1 MQDQSKQGGGRLK
14 NKTDEINR
22 KMEIRR
28 LLLFLTFTFGL
39 TWIVFFAYIL
49 TGNVWMADG
58 TLSGMDQFV
67 SLGMLLPALAMLLTR
82 WVTKEGFAVTG
93 EGSLLLGISFREGK
107 WKYYVLAI
115 LLPWIYF
122 ELGNALTLLL
132 SPRAFDP
139 AYPTVL
145 KMTDQEQSL
154 IFLQPLMMMLNGV
167 IGSFAAFGEEAGWRG
182 YMMPKM
188 IKLWG
193 IKKAVVIGGIFW
205 GIWHWPLTYVGH
217 NFGRDYFGYP
227 FTGFAAMCLMCIF
240 MGMILTYVT
249 CKSQS
254 IWPAVFL
261 HAVNNASPS
270 ILQYFT
276 NVDRIS
282 GWKADS
288 AVSSLILLLPM
299 MGMAFVSFI
308 KMQKNN
314 DKEVKVG

>member
-1 MQDQSKQGGGRLK
+1 M
-14 NKTDEINR
+14 NR
-22 KMEIRR
+22 KTEIRR
-28 LLLFLTFTFGL
+28 LLLFLAFAFGL
-39 TWIVFFAYIL
+39 TWIVFFAYVFS
-49 TGNVWMADG
+49 GNVWMADG

-67 SLGMLLPALAMLLTR
+67 SLGMLLPALAALLTR
-82 WVTKEGFAVTG
+82 WLTKEGFAVMG
-93 EGSLLLGISFREGK
+93 EGSLLLSISVREGK

-122 ELGNALTLLL
+122 EMGYALMLLL
-132 SPRAFDP
+132 SPKAFDP
-139 AYPTVL
+139 VYPTVL
-145 KMTDQEQSL
+145 EMTDQEQSL
-154 IFLQPLMMMLNGV
+154 IFLQPLMMLLNGV

-193 IKKAVVIGGIFW
+193 MKKAVIIGGILW

-227 FTGFAAMCLMCIF
+227 FTGFAAMCLICIF

-249 CKSQS
+249 YKSES

-276 NVDRIS
+276 NANRIS

-288 AVSSLILLLPM
+288 AAFLLILLMPM
-299 MGMAFVSFI
+299 MGMAVFLYI
-308 KMQKNN
+308 KLQKSH
-314 DKEVKVG
+314 

>member
-1 MQDQSKQGGGRLK
+1 M
-14 NKTDEINR
+14 NR
-22 KMEIRR
+22 KTEIRR
-28 LLLFLTFTFGL
+28 LLLFLAFAFGL
-39 TWIVFFAYIL
+39 TWIVFFAYVFS
-49 TGNVWMADG
+49 GNVWMADG

-67 SLGMLLPALAMLLTR
+67 SLGMLLPALAALLTR
-82 WVTKEGFAVTG
+82 WLTKEGFAVMG
-93 EGSLLLGISFREGK
+93 EGSLLLSISVREGK

-122 ELGNALTLLL
+122 EMGYALMLLL
-132 SPRAFDP
+132 SPKAFDP
-139 AYPTVL
+139 VYPTVL
-145 KMTDQEQSL
+145 EMTDQEQSL

-193 IKKAVVIGGIFW
+193 MKKAVIIGGILW

-227 FTGFAAMCLMCIF
+227 FTGFAVMCLMCIF
-240 MGMILTYVT
+240 MGIILTYVT
-249 CKSQS
+249 YKSQS

-276 NVDRIS
+276 NANRIS

-288 AVSSLILLLPM
+288 AAFLLILLMPM
-299 MGMAFVSFI
+299 MGMAVFLYI
-308 KMQKNN
+308 KLQKSH
-314 DKEVKVG
+314 